1 MISRKQ
7 DDYQF
12 DLQAEENE
20 DYVNIA
26 SVKVQTENEKLK
38 EKIKEQMKQ
47 IIALKSQLKNI

>member
-47 IIALKSQLKNI
+47 IIALKNQLKNI